1 MYKVLSIDGGGI
13 RGVIPA
19 VLLEHIEKKTGKPI
33 AELFDL
39 IVGTSTGGILAIGL
53 TVPGARGVPK
63 YSATEMLELYAD
75 RGSEIFERS
84 FWRGVT
90 SLGGTLDESY
100 DHRPLEKILREY
112 AGNATLKD
120 CVKPVVITS
129 YDIERRQPYFF
140 KTSKAKKFK
149 DRNHF
154 LRDAARATSA
164 APTFFEPEVV
174 KSMSQRPT
182 RRVLVD
188 GGVFV
193 NNPSMCAYVEA
204 AATGRKSEDMV
215 VVSLGTGVNTR
226 KIPYDDAKGWG
237 ALGWVRPIISIM
249 MDGES
254 DAADYQLRQL
264 LPDESTNNKQRYFRF
279 DTELDLALDDMD
291 AAGAGNIRNLKAEA
305 EQIVSKQASEFKR
318 LFSLL

>member
-19 VLLEHIEKKTGKPI
+19 VLLEHIEKKTGKRI

-63 YSATEMLELYAD
+63 YSATEMLALYAE
-75 RGSEIFERS
+75 RGTEIFARS

-90 SLGGTLDESY
+90 SLGGALDENY
-100 DHRPLEKILREY
+100 DHRPLERILKEY
-112 AGNATLKD
+112 AGDATLRD

-140 KTSKAKKFK
+140 KTRKALRTK

-164 APTFFEPEVV
+164 APTFF
-174 KSMSQRPT
+174 RT
-182 RRVLVD
+182 RS
-188 GGVFV
+188 G
-193 NNPSMCAYVEA
+193 
-204 AATGRKSEDMV
+204 
-215 VVSLGTGVNTR
+215 
-226 KIPYDDAKGWG
+226 
-237 ALGWVRPIISIM
+237 
-249 MDGES
+249 
-254 DAADYQLRQL
+254 
-264 LPDESTNNKQRYFRF
+264 
-279 DTELDLALDDMD
+279 
-291 AAGAGNIRNLKAEA
+291 
-305 EQIVSKQASEFKR
+305 
-318 LFSLL
+318 